1 MLNRVRFWWCALAMA
16 VLASGCSMSGLQG
29 GGAGTPPSKVP
40 ARLQIDSPVTWGGQ
54 VRCGS
59 MGCRMVVV
67 EHENNAVVLHQL
79 QGRTSRQLDKQPVAY
94 HPDSAIWLSDT
105 LVGAAVETSSSI
117 DIFRVEGERLVRV
130 HQAHV
135 GFAPRDVVLVESAA
149 GRYRMLVSPYG
160 GKEVA
165 WVDWR
170 EDNAEAAKVVKTSWC
185 EAPWHPARVTR
196 LPGGA
201 GAGYAAAC
209 LDDRRVVAV
218 PDTDLMGAPKVLASF
233 NAVARQARPTPS
245 GQWLYVA
252 LETGGRNARIHM
264 DTGELQ
270 WIDAPQTGAVAV
282 APLSDDLVV
291 WADDRHLYLQRLGPK
306 GEVLETRDHQT
317 SGFSTGLQW
326 IDVDADGERDLVV
339 YNSAGGMVDILFG
352 PLWEQAKK
360 RQ

>member
-1 MLNRVRFWWCALAMA
+1 MRNGVGYWWCSLVIA
-16 VLASGCSMSGLQG
+16 VLASGCSMSSLPG
-29 GGAGTPPSKVP
+29 GSGNGQSIGAP
-40 ARLQIDSPVTWGGQ
+40 ARLQIEAPVAWGGQ

-67 EHENNAVVLHQL
+67 EHENNAVALHQL
-79 QGRTSRQLDKQPVAY
+79 GGRTSRRLDKQPVAY
-94 HPDSAIWLSDT
+94 HPDSAVWLSDS
-105 LVGAAVETSSSI
+105 LVGAAVEASSSI
-117 DIFRVEGERLVRV
+117 DIFRIEGERLVRV

-135 GFAPRDVVLVESAA
+135 GFAPRDVVLVEGTQ
-149 GRYRMLVSPYG
+149 GRYRMLVTPYS

-170 EDNAEAAKVVKTSWC
+170 EDNAEAAKVVKTHWC
-185 EAPWHPARVTR
+185 EAPWHPARVAR
-196 LPGGA
+196 LPGSA
-201 GAGYAAAC
+201 GPGYAAAC

-218 PDTDLMGAPKVLASF
+218 PDSNLTGAPKVLATF
-233 NAVARQARPTPS
+233 NVVARQARPTPS

-270 WIDAPQTGAVAV
+270 WINAPQTGAVAV

-291 WADDRHLYLQRLGPK
+291 WADDRRLYLQYLGPQ

-317 SGFSTGLQW
+317 SGYSTGLQW

-339 YNSAGGMVDILFG
+339 YNSAGDTVDILFG
-352 PLWEQAKK
+352 PLWEQAKR